1 MFNVIITKIRFW
13 AAVSAFSN
21 WVSGCACAHGPRP
34 QPGPRM
40 LRFLLFPAVLA
51 VVAYATLSG
60 ADLSDI
66 IKFGFV
72 LLIALCTAVIYAWA
86 ARAKRRSDNA
96 R

>member
-1 MFNVIITKIRFW
+1 
-13 AAVSAFSN
+13 
-21 WVSGCACAHGPRP
+21 
-34 QPGPRM
+34 M

-60 ADLSDI
+60 ADFPGIL
-66 IKFGFV
+66 KFGSV

-86 ARAKRRSDNA
+86 ARAKRRSDTA